1 MLEMKVTK
9 DTLSE
14 YMDKLIVAVNDN
26 KEKFLRQE
34 ADVFAEYPDIGR
46 MYYTLQ
52 ESLEKNRI
60 YKDYG
65 GLSEIDVLYTGAL
78 AKHSWWEFRDDH
90 DMSKP
95 PERDYAYYQE
105 TGEDKVAKDESA
117 HHKWAIK
124 FAVADFA
131 EIYPYDVDEWLDE
144 ILSQISK

>member
-34 ADVFAEYPDIGR
+34 AKVFSEYPDIGHL
-46 MYYTLQ
+46 YGALQ
-52 ESLEKNRI
+52 KSLEDNHI

-78 AKHSWWEFRDDH
+78 ATQSWWEFRDDG
-90 DMSKP
+90 DTSKP
-95 PERDYAYYQE
+95 PERDYAFYQE
-105 TGEDKVAKDESA
+105 TGQDRVAAEEKA
-117 HHKWAIK
+117 THQGAIR
-124 FAVADFA
+124 FGVADFA

>member
-34 ADVFAEYPDIGR
+34 ADVFAEYPAIGL
-46 MYYTLQ
+46 MYGTLQ
-52 ESLEKNRI
+52 ESLDKNRI

-65 GLSEIDVLYTGAL
+65 GLSEIDVLYTGTL
-78 AKHSWWEFRDDH
+78 AKHSWSEFRDDG
-90 DMSKP
+90 DTSKP
-95 PERDYAYYQE
+95 PDRDYAFYQE
-105 TGEDKVAKDESA
+105 TGQDRVASEEKA
-117 HHKWAIK
+117 KHQGAIR
-124 FAVADFA
+124 FGVADFA
-131 EIYPYDVDEWLDE
+131 EIYPYDIDEWLDE